1 MICMILLKAKLGG
14 HVVVCFD
21 LAGQDKIE
29 LPCGVREV
37 NMNAA
42 FELDFQGGVCNVV
55 GSDQAML
62 SGIMVECI
70 CMLLVKSELSERVGA
85 RFQEAARAPIGRAGH
100 QDIQPAQRYPDHSQY
115 KIIHW

>member
-37 NMNAA
+37 YMNAA

-55 GSDQAML
+55 G
-62 SGIMVECI
+62 
-70 CMLLVKSELSERVGA
+70 
-85 RFQEAARAPIGRAGH
+85 
-100 QDIQPAQRYPDHSQY
+100 
-115 KIIHW
+115 